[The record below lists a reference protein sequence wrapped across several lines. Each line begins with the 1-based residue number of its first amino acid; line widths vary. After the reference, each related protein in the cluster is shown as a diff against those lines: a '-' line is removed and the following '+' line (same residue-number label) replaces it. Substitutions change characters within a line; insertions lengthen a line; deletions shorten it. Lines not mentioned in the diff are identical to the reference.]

1 MTNQCN
7 HELTQQA
14 HDLDDQQLEAIAGGF
29 MEGFMEGFDQGI
41 RDIGKGPTVQ
51 LPPDGKQVFR

>member
-7 HELTQQA
+7 HDLTQQA
-14 HDLDDQQLEAIAGGF
+14 HDLDDQQLEAIAG
-29 MEGFMEGFDQGI
+29 GFMEGFDQGI